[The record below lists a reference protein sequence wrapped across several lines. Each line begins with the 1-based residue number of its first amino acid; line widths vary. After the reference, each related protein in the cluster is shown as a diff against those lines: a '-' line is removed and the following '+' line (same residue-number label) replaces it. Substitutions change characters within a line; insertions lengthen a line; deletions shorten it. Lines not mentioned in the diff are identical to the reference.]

1 MPRFNAQFE
10 KETEELEKQ
19 QKEMLSQSKV
29 EKKEEVDV
37 RDIELL
43 KDNECHRLTLRL
55 PKDVFNSMKLISK
68 FEDLSVTAIINK
80 ACIEYLAKEENQ
92 TKIKKY
98 NKLIASK

>member
-1 MPRFNAQFE
+1 MPRFNTNFKDE
-10 KETEELEKQ
+10 SEELEKQ
-19 QKEMLSQSKV
+19 QKEMLSQN
-29 EKKEEVDV
+29 KEEINV

-55 PKDVFNSMKLISK
+55 PKDVFNSMKLIGK

-80 ACIEYLAKEENQ
+80 ACIEYLAKDENQ

-98 NKLIASK
+98 NKLLSSK

>member
-29 EKKEEVDV
+29 EVDV
-37 RDIELL
+37 KDIELL

-68 FEDLSVTAIINK
+68 FEDLSVTSIINK
-80 ACIEYLAKEENQ
+80 ACLEYLAKDENQ
-92 TKIKKY
+92 AKIKKY
-98 NKLIASK
+98 NKLMS

>member
-1 MPRFNAQFE
+1 MPRFNTNFKDE
-10 KETEELEKQ
+10 SEELEKQ
-19 QKEMLSQSKV
+19 QKEMLSQN
-29 EKKEEVDV
+29 KEEINV

-55 PKDVFNSMKLISK
+55 PKDVFNSMKLRGK

-80 ACIEYLAKEENQ
+80 ACIEYLAKDENQ

-98 NKLIASK
+98 NKLLSSK